1 MTKKTEHN
9 DPLMQLQQ
17 TWQQHKEH
25 THGLPFLTD
34 EELGDIFTRGQKAS
48 PDPLPLFVSGSE
60 QRTVQYARVRPFRYA
75 AAICLALLM
84 SGSVFAQSP
93 SSTEP
98 TRSDTI
104 SSQEAATAITHMLS
118 SNGIG
123 A

>member
-9 DPLMQLQQ
+9 DPLLQLQQ

-25 THGLPFLTD
+25 TRGLPFLTD
-34 EELGDIFTRGQKAS
+34 EELGDIFTRSLQSS
-48 PDPLPLFVSGSE
+48 PEPLPLFVSTSE

-75 AAICLALLM
+75 AATCLALLM
-84 SGSVFAQSP
+84 AGSIFAQSP

-104 SSQEAATAITHMLS
+104 SSHEAATAITHMLS
-118 SNGIG
+118 TNGIG